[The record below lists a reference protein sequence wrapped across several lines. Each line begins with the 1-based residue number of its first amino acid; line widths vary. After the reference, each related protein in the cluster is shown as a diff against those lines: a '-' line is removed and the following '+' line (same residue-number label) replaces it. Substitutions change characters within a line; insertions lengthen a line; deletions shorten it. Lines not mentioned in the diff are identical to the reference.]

1 MVIEVRGMKY
11 TIVFKDEIKDKS
23 EGFYFGLCEYD
34 KQIIQINNKVS
45 NERVKQTLL
54 HEITHAFHFEY
65 YGCHMFEDKE
75 EFLAEFVSLCAE
87 KIIEKTNEVYKYYLE
102 GETDG

>member
-1 MVIEVRGMKY
+1 MIIKVRGIEY
-11 TIVFKDEIKDKS
+11 TIIFTDDIKEKG
-23 EGFYFGLCEYD
+23 EGFYFGLCEFT
-34 KQIIQINNKVS
+34 KQIIQINKTLS
-45 NERVKQTLL
+45 KERVKQTLL
-54 HEITHAFHFEY
+54 HEITHAYHFEY
-65 YGCHMFEDKE
+65 YGCHMFEDKG